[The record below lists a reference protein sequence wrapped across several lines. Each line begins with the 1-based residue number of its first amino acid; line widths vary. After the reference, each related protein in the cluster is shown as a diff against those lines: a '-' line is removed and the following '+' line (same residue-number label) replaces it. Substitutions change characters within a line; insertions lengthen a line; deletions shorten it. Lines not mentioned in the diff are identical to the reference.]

1 MNTATESPSRTTPHP
16 APSAHHRAPKPDKR
30 KRGIVK
36 PLLIGAVIV
45 AGSAWAVRF
54 GIHAYHYVETD
65 NAYITGHLHQV
76 SAQIDGQIK
85 DVLVHDNQD
94 VKAGDVLVRL
104 DPLEFQIAA
113 QKAEASLEQARAQ
126 ETQTAAASAQ
136 ADAQLAE
143 AKARVAQAEAQIT
156 QARAQLDLARLTA
169 SRSEQLLKNG
179 GATTQADVDNSRT
192 ALAAAEAAVDAATAN
207 HTAAQAAVG
216 SAQAAQ
222 KSATSQGIAA
232 AANVA
237 AAQAALHDAQRQ
249 LAYTTIAAPATG
261 RIGNKIA
268 ESGNRVSAGQTLL
281 AVTESDPWIVANF
294 KETQLPLM
302 KPGQPVE
309 ITVDALPD
317 EVLHGHVD
325 SLSPASG
332 AQFALLPPDNATGNF
347 NKVVQRVPVKIVL
360 DADSLAKL
368 GNRLRFGYSVIANVR
383 VR

>member
-1 MNTATESPSRTTPHP
+1 MNPATESSSRTAPHL
-16 APSAHHRAPKPDKR
+16 APSTHHRAPKSDQR

-36 PLLIGAVIV
+36 PLLIGAVVI
-45 AGSAWAVRF
+45 AGIAWGVHF

-85 DVLVHDNQD
+85 DVRVDDNQD

-104 DPLEFQIAA
+104 DPLEFQIAV
-113 QKAEASLEQARAQ
+113 QKADASVEQARAQ
-126 ETQTAAASAQ
+126 ENQTVAGAAQ

-143 AKARVAQAEAQIT
+143 AKARVTQAEAQII

-169 SRSEQLLKNG
+169 GRNDQLLQNG
-179 GATTQADVDNSRT
+179 GATTKADVDSSHT

-222 KSATSQGIAA
+222 KSAISQGTAA

-237 AAQAALHDAQRQ
+237 AAQAAAHDAQRQ
-249 LAYTTIAAPATG
+249 LAYTTIVAPSAG
-261 RIGNKIA
+261 RVGNKMA
-268 ESGNRVSAGQTLL
+268 ESGNRVLAGQALL
-281 AVTESDPWIVANF
+281 AITEPNPWIVANF

-302 KPGQPVE
+302 KAGQPVE
-309 ITVDALPD
+309 ITIDALPD
-317 EVLHGHVD
+317 QILHGQVD
-325 SLSPASG
+325 SFSPASG
-332 AQFALLPPDNATGNF
+332 AEFALLPPDNATGNF
-347 NKVVQRVPVKIVL
+347 NKVVQRIPVKIVL
-360 DADSLAKL
+360 DADSLAKI
-368 GNRLRFGYSVIANVR
+368 GNRLRFGYSAIVNVR

>member
-1 MNTATESPSRTTPHP
+1 MNTATEPSSRATPHT
-16 APSAHHRAPKPDKR
+16 APTTSHRATKPDQR

-36 PLLIGAVIV
+36 PLLIGAIV
-45 AGSAWAVRF
+45 LAGIAWAVHF

-85 DVLVHDNQD
+85 DVLVMDNQD

-113 QKAEASLEQARAQ
+113 QKAEASVAQARAQ
-126 ETQTAAASAQ
+126 ETQTAAAAAQ

-143 AKARVAQAEAQIT
+143 ANARVAQAEAQIT
-156 QARAQLDLARLTA
+156 QASAQLDLARLTA
-169 SRSEQLLKNG
+169 GRNDQLFQNG
-179 GATTQADVDNSRT
+179 GATTKADVDNSRT
-192 ALAAAEAAVDAATAN
+192 ALAAAQAAVDAATAN
-207 HTAAQAAVG
+207 HTAAQAG
-216 SAQAAQ
+216 IRSAQAAQ
-222 KSATSQGIAA
+222 KSAISQGTAA
-232 AANVA
+232 AANVSA
-237 AAQAALHDAQRQ
+237 AEAALHDAQRQ
-249 LAYTTIAAPATG
+249 LAYTTIVAPSAG
-261 RIGNKIA
+261 RVGNKMA

-281 AVTESDPWIVANF
+281 AITEPNPWIVANF

-302 KPGQPVE
+302 KAGQPVE
-309 ITVDALPD
+309 ITIDALPD
-317 EVLHGHVD
+317 QVLHGHVD

-368 GNRLRFGYSVIANVR
+368 GHRLRFGYSVIANVR